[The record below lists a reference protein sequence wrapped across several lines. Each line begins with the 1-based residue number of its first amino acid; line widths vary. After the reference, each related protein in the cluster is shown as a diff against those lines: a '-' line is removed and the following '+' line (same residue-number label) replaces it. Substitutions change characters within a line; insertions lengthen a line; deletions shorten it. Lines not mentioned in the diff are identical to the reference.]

1 MILDSMDL
9 MTKQLDKTF
18 NISPVEVSDTP
29 EGGCATRKDQLTNV
43 TKPDRLSKDDIEKDY
58 EYTRGNLYSIIEK
71 GQEAINGILELAQE
85 SEMPRAYEVAGQLI
99 KSVSD
104 ATDKLMDLQKKLK
117 DVEEETK
124 QKGPSTVNNALFVG
138 STAELAKMIKNS
150 DLSSSSK

>member
-1 MILDSMDL
+1 MKNNLDDA
-9 MTKQLDKTF
+9 F
-18 NISPVEVSDTP
+18 NITPTEVEV
-29 EGGCATRKDQLTNV
+29 DQTEV
-43 TKPDRLSKDDIEKDY
+43 KEPVGIQKPDRLTKDDIEKDY

-117 DVEEETK
+117 DVNEEQQT
-124 QKGPSTVNNALFVG
+124 KGPNTVNNALFVG
-138 STAELAKMIKNS
+138 STAELQKILKSGLKDNS
-150 DLSSSSK
+150 K

>member
-1 MILDSMDL
+1 MT
-9 MTKQLDKTF
+9 MTKEFNKLDKTF
-18 NISPVEVSDTP
+18 KNTP
-29 EGGCATRKDQLTNV
+29 EVVEEETSIVEREKPARLTQ
-43 TKPDRLSKDDIEKDY
+43 DDITKDY

-117 DVEEETK
+117 DVNEEQQ

-138 STAELAKMIKNS
+138 STADLAKLIKGETTKKN
-150 DLSSSSK
+150 

>member
-1 MILDSMDL
+1 MKTDGLDDAFNVETSIVPAEIEKVQKKE
-9 MTKQLDKTF
+9 KQNPDH
-18 NISPVEVSDTP
+18 IS
-29 EGGCATRKDQLTNV
+29 
-43 TKPDRLSKDDIEKDY
+43 KDY

-117 DVEEETK
+117 DVNEEQQ

-138 STAELAKMIKNS
+138 STADLTKLLKNGVPKE
-150 DLSSSSK
+150 DK

>member
-1 MILDSMDL
+1 MKFDDLNETFDVAGEIVESAKEVRISKPSLDR
-9 MTKQLDKTF
+9 DKSE
-18 NISPVEVSDTP
+18 I
-29 EGGCATRKDQLTNV
+29 R
-43 TKPDRLSKDDIEKDY
+43 KDY

-117 DVEEETK
+117 DVEEDIP
-124 QKGPSTVNNALFVG
+124 KGPTNVTNALFVG
-138 STAELAKMIKNS
+138 STADLTKMLKEAQKSQN
-150 DLSSSSK
+150 K

>member
-1 MILDSMDL
+1 MKYDKLDN
-9 MTKQLDKTF
+9 TF
-18 NISPVEVSDTP
+18 NVSSSEVVIDKHESVGIQKP
-29 EGGCATRKDQLTNV
+29 PRLTQ
-43 TKPDRLSKDDIEKDY
+43 DDITKDY

-117 DVEEETK
+117 DVNEDEK
-124 QKGPSTVNNALFVG
+124 SKGPNTVNNALFVG
-138 STAELAKMIKNS
+138 STAELQKILKSGLKDNS
-150 DLSSSSK
+150 K

>member
-1 MILDSMDL
+1 
-9 MTKQLDKTF
+9 MTKQLDKAF
-18 NISPVEVSDTP
+18 NIAPTEVVVEETSVEEAPV
-29 EGGCATRKDQLTNV
+29 GIQ
-43 TKPDRLSKDDIEKDY
+43 KPDRLNKDDIEKDY

-138 STAELAKMIKNS
+138 STAELAKMIKES

>member
-1 MILDSMDL
+1 
-9 MTKQLDKTF
+9 MTKQLDKAF
-18 NISPVEVSDTP
+18 NIAPTEVVVEETRVEEAPV
-29 EGGCATRKDQLTNV
+29 GIQ
-43 TKPDRLSKDDIEKDY
+43 KPDRLNKDDIEKDY

-117 DVEEETK
+117 DVEEDTK

-138 STAELAKMIKNS
+138 STAELAKMIKES

>member
-1 MILDSMDL
+1 MKNHLDDA
-9 MTKQLDKTF
+9 F
-18 NISPVEVSDTP
+18 NITPQVEVD
-29 EGGCATRKDQLTNV
+29 EGDVVVGVDRE
-43 TKPDRLSKDDIEKDY
+43 KPDRLTKDDITKDY

-117 DVEEETK
+117 DVEEDTP

-138 STAELAKMIKNS
+138 STAELAKLLKNGV
-150 DLSSSSK
+150 KQQNK